1 MHTAPSTST
10 HAAPAAADSGELPFQ
25 GLRVLD
31 CASFIAA
38 PVAATVLGDYGADV
52 IKIEPT
58 TGDSFRELFRSPG
71 MPATERNYPWELL
84 SRNKRSLALDLKQP
98 QAQAALHRLVAQAD
112 VFITNQ
118 PLPVRRKLGITY
130 DALKDINPRLIYASF
145 TAYGETGPEADK
157 SGFDST
163 VYWARTGLMDLMRAS
178 GDGQPIRSLPGLGDM
193 PSGMTLYAA
202 IVTALYQRT
211 RTGRGGQVDAS
222 LLGCGVWSNAWMAQ
236 ARLLGTDIQYRPP
249 RTHTPNAI
257 GNSYQTRDGRWL
269 NLAVLNEERQI
280 GALLQALGLPD
291 LEQDPRFA
299 TVALRRSNHLALIP
313 LLDEVF
319 AARDLRE
326 WCRRLDAAGITYG
339 VIGTMDDLVSDE
351 QMRIAGAV
359 VPLGQQ
365 GGAAQEE
372 TVGSPIHLQGIAKVP
387 AGPAPQVGE
396 HSSQVLRE
404 HGFSEQEIAQL
415 RALGAVTGG

>member
-1 MHTAPSTST
+1 MTTATTPQATPT
-10 HAAPAAADSGELPFQ
+10 AAEADDLPFK

-38 PVAATVLGDYGADV
+38 PVAGTVMGDYGADV

-71 MPATERNYPWELL
+71 MPDTERNYPWELM

-98 QAQAALHRLVAQAD
+98 DALAALHRLVAQAD

-130 DALKDINPRLIYASF
+130 EALKHLNPRLIYASF

-178 GDGQPIRSLPGLGDM
+178 GDAQPIRSLPGMGDM

-211 RTGRGGQVDAS
+211 RTGKGGQVDVS

-236 ARLLGTDIQYRPP
+236 AKLFGTDIQYRPP

-257 GNSYQTRDGRWL
+257 GNSYMTRDGRWL
-269 NLAVLNEERQI
+269 NLAVLNEEKQI
-280 GALLQALGLPD
+280 GALLQALDLPD

-299 TVALRRSNHLALIP
+299 SVALRRSNHMALIP
-313 LLDEVF
+313 MLDEVF
-319 AARDLRE
+319 AQRE
-326 WCRRLDAAGITYG
+326 LSEWRSRLDEAGITYG
-339 VIGTMDDLVSDE
+339 VIGIMDDMMSDG

-359 VPLGQQ
+359 VPLGD
-365 GGAAQEE
+365 EE
-372 TVGSPIHLQGIAKVP
+372 TVGSPIHLQGLRKVP
-387 AGPAPQVGE
+387 AGPAPSLGE

-404 HGFSEQEIAQL
+404 GGFSEQEIAQL
-415 RALGAVTGG
+415 RALGAVI

>member
-1 MHTAPSTST
+1 MTTATPTPA
-10 HAAPAAADSGELPFQ
+10 HAPEAESDELPFK

-38 PVAATVLGDYGADV
+38 PVAGTVMGDYGADV

-58 TGDSFRELFRSPG
+58 TGDSFRELYRSPG
-71 MPATERNYPWELL
+71 MPDSDRNYPWELL

-98 QAQAALHRLVAQAD
+98 QALAALHRLVAQAD

-130 DALKDINPRLIYASF
+130 DALKHINPRLIYASF

-157 SGFDST
+157 TGFDST

-178 GDGQPIRSLPGLGDM
+178 GDAQPIRSLPGMGDM

-211 RTGRGGQVDAS
+211 RTGQGGQVSAS
-222 LLGCGVWSNAWMAQ
+222 LLGCGVWANAWMAQ
-236 ARLLGTDIQYRPP
+236 AQLFGTDIQYRPP
-249 RTHTPNAI
+249 RTHAANAI
-257 GNSYQTRDGRWL
+257 GNSYMTRDGRWL

-280 GALLQALGLPD
+280 GALLQALDLPE

-299 TVALRRSNHLALIP
+299 TSDLRRTNHMALIP
-313 LLDEVF
+313 LLDAVF
-319 AARDLRE
+319 AKRDLGD
-326 WCRRLDAAGITYG
+326 WLRRLDAAGITYG
-339 VIGTMDDLVSDE
+339 VVGTMQDMVSDA
-351 QMRIAGAV
+351 QMRFAGAL
-359 VPLGQQ
+359 VPLGD
-365 GGAAQEE
+365 EE
-372 TVGSPIHLQGIAKVP
+372 TVGSPMHMQGITQVP
-387 AGPAPQVGE
+387 AGPAPTLGE
-396 HSSQVLRE
+396 HSAQVLHE
-404 HGFSEQEIAQL
+404 NGFSEQEIEQL
-415 RALGAVTGG
+415 RALGAVL

>member
-1 MHTAPSTST
+1 MTTASTPQANPT
-10 HAAPAAADSGELPFQ
+10 ADAEDLPFK

-38 PVAATVLGDYGADV
+38 PVAGTVMGDYGADV

-71 MPATERNYPWELL
+71 MPDTERNYPWELM

-98 QAQAALHRLVAQAD
+98 EALAALHRLVAQAD

-130 DALKDINPRLIYASF
+130 EALKHLNPRLIYASF

-178 GDGQPIRSLPGLGDM
+178 GDAQPIRSLPGMGDM

-211 RTGRGGQVDAS
+211 RTGKGGQVDVS

-236 ARLLGTDIQYRPP
+236 ARLFGTDIQYRPP

-257 GNSYQTRDGRWL
+257 GNSYMTRDGRWL
-269 NLAVLNEERQI
+269 NLAVLNEEKQI
-280 GALLQALGLPD
+280 GALLQALDLPA

-299 TVALRRSNHLALIP
+299 TVALRRTNHMALIP
-313 LLDEVF
+313 MLDEVF
-319 AARDLRE
+319 AQRE
-326 WCRRLDAAGITYG
+326 LSEWRSRLDEAGITYG
-339 VIGTMDDLVSDE
+339 VIGIMDDMMSDG

-359 VPLGQQ
+359 VPLGD
-365 GGAAQEE
+365 EE
-372 TVGSPIHLQGIAKVP
+372 TVGSPIHLQGVRKVP
-387 AGPAPQVGE
+387 AGPAPSLGE

-404 HGFSEQEIAQL
+404 GGFSEQEIAQL
-415 RALGAVTGG
+415 RALGAVI